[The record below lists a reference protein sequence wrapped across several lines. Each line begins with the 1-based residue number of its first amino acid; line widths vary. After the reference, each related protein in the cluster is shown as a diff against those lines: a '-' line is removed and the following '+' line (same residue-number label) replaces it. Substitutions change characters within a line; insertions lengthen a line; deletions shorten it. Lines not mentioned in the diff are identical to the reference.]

1 MVEPKIL
8 LIIPAYNESEGIAQ
22 VVQKVDQYLKNDALI
37 YVEAD
42 RGLNQLNLPSTWQL
56 QKQTKAGVVQ
66 AGLFKKI
73 I

>member
-1 MVEPKIL
+1 MFLDPPYSLNLWDEL
-8 LIIPAYNESEGIAQ
+8 AQ
-22 VVQKVDQYLKNDALI
+22 KADQYLSDQALI